1 MFKITKESFIDKPKS
16 QVPKPSPASNKKKSK
31 PRVLDF
37 GLLTKI
43 SWDLRGWTIPSCN
56 RPFYLLSLS

>member
-16 QVPKPSPASNKKKSK
+16 QVPKPSPASNQKKAK
-31 PRVLDF
+31 PRALDF

-43 SWDLRGWTIPSCN
+43 SWGMDH
-56 RPFYLLSLS
+56 PFL